1 MDPVSQLSVALDT
14 TGQVLN
20 GVGDQQW
27 AAPTPCPEWDV
38 RALAGHVVAGNLGFA
53 AALAGRPPAADPV
66 PPGTSLPQ
74 AYRESAAALLAAF
87 GEPGALERTVTIP
100 FGTVPGIVALHLR
113 TTEVLVHGWDLAQAT
128 GQAVAFPEEV
138 AAAEL
143 DFTVRMLPQVPP
155 DRSPF
160 GPPQPVAPG
169 APAIERLAAVLGRQ
183 VAGPAP
189 AGGAGS

>member
-1 MDPVSQLSVALDT
+1 MQMDPVSQLSLALEA
-14 TGQVLN
+14 TGQVLD
-20 GVGDQQW
+20 GVGGQW
-27 AAPTPCPEWDV
+27 AGPTPCPEWDV
-38 RALAGHVVAGNLGFA
+38 RALASHLVTGNLGFA

-66 PPGTSLPQ
+66 PPGVPLPQ

-87 GEPGALERTVTIP
+87 GEPGALERTVTVP

-113 TTEVLVHGWDLAQAT
+113 ATEVLVHGWDLARAT

-143 DFTVRMLPQVPP
+143 DFTARMLPQVPP

-160 GPPQPVAPG
+160 GPPQPVAPD
-169 APAIERLAAVLGRQ
+169 APAIDRLAAMLGRY
-183 VAGPAP
+183 VAGAAP
-189 AGGAGS
+189 AG